1 MKPSSGVPKFL
12 TKIWALV
19 EDPKTDKYIC
29 WSRNGYSFIVLD
41 EESFA
46 KNILPKHFKHN
57 NMASFVRQLNWYGFR
72 KVMHD
77 ESGSAKQE
85 RYGPGKY
92 QHPFFKQGQEELL
105 SKIKRKVPLPRLED
119 GKIGS
124 DDVHKI
130 LALIHQVQGRQDIVE
145 SAVESLKR
153 ENEALRKEVLDL
165 RQKHNLHQQQ
175 FDTMVPLQSYSPVIS
190 LQQTPALMIDST
202 GNYNAKSIQK
212 TVDIHQVFGNRPK
225 RAVNGDKPSELRS
238 GVAIKEEQPESSEE
252 DKARISTREAE
263 GLGGCY
269 LDGMENDSELVSS
282 ETEEMGRADAA
293 SSSMCSNEACG
304 NSGPESLP
312 STAKLSS
319 SISFKAEPLDK
330 GQVTTKR
337 QDRISEVP
345 AHQTERVMDNSGPDS
360 EIEDCWITNSDSGH
374 MRKRRKM
381 KESSSGR
388 IGHLLNQMH
397 KESVG
402 LTERVLAVEEQS
414 LQKLSEIS
422 ATLSALTS
430 CIVNSQPLQKSFQ
443 LPSQT
448 MGGTHAPQIP
458 SQIPQGQYVMIWP
471 QNSAVA
477 PERSM
482 HPN

>member
-263 GLGGCY
+263 
-269 LDGMENDSELVSS
+269 
-282 ETEEMGRADAA
+282 
-293 SSSMCSNEACG
+293 
-304 NSGPESLP
+304 
-312 STAKLSS
+312 
-319 SISFKAEPLDK
+319 PLDK